1 MGIKETIQTVRFS
14 GRARSWLYAVLA
26 VCTLALHFDAF
37 REWVEGAKWGY
48 SMLREKGFAHASYK
62 LNVIHEMADEHLSP
76 GTSVHILTREEK
88 QKGSALRFSH
98 LMLFWHQCPAPVRYG
113 PKEQIGKA
121 LAVYAPRFAFKPEP
135 DENGIPRYDC
145 VYGEYGWSL
154 WVHPESSRPDAA
166 DLAGRRVSVVHEITG
181 LVCVLLPAIAGLF
194 LWKEWTGMLVA
205 HLLLT
210 IGTGLL
216 LLAGVPIRAWSLAM
230 LVFSIF
236 LFLFWIR
243 FVRRRNQASS
253 KPVHLSVRLSA
264 FVFLYVGFLAWLC
277 LSHDFTAPNGLGVFG
292 GRAALFYRLGGIPR
306 DLFTDSA
313 YRFLEP
319 AYPPGLAMLLL
330 SMFGFSGGCAER
342 LPQLLSVFA
351 MGVLL
356 YRLLLHASGS
366 IGKQCLV
373 SAFFLCPTTLAIA
386 TNCYAEP
393 FMALCLLAGWEAVRN
408 GSDDWSG
415 WFFAGAAGWFKN
427 EGALFFLFLW
437 LSMRICRGKK
447 SASFRGLVLGALLP
461 AIWFFGSRISGARLF
476 DYAPIWT
483 PDLQKCL
490 LAGKA
495 MAGEMFA
502 RPWETAFFYPLL
514 ATGYFMRLV
523 GARTRLTSSDSVFL
537 CFIAFCLLS
546 FAGIYGLSTADD
558 FSWHLHSSLDRLL
571 WLPAV
576 LGWCFLWNTGNP
588 QSSGAFPVEQRTV
601 CRPPA

>member
-48 SMLREKGFAHASYK
+48 SMLHEKGFAHASYK

-121 LAVYAPRFAFKPEP
+121 LAVYAPRFAFEPEP

-166 DLAGRRVSVVHEITG
+166 DLAGRRVSVAHEITG
-181 LVCVLLPAIAGLF
+181 LFCVLLPAIAGLF
-194 LWKEWTGMLVA
+194 LWKEWTGMLTA

-277 LSHDFTAPNGLGVFG
+277 LSHDFTLNNAVGPARI
-292 GRAALFYRLGGIPR
+292 RARRP
-306 DLFTDSA
+306 TD
-313 YRFLEP
+313 
-319 AYPPGLAMLLL
+319 G
-330 SMFGFSGGCAER
+330 
-342 LPQLLSVFA
+342 
-351 MGVLL
+351 
-356 YRLLLHASGS
+356 
-366 IGKQCLV
+366 
-373 SAFFLCPTTLAIA
+373 
-386 TNCYAEP
+386 
-393 FMALCLLAGWEAVRN
+393 
-408 GSDDWSG
+408 
-415 WFFAGAAGWFKN
+415 GAAPFCAARKR
-427 EGALFFLFLW
+427 
-437 LSMRICRGKK
+437 S
-447 SASFRGLVLGALLP
+447 P
-461 AIWFFGSRISGARLF
+461 FG
-476 DYAPIWT
+476 
-483 PDLQKCL
+483 
-490 LAGKA
+490 
-495 MAGEMFA
+495 
-502 RPWETAFFYPLL
+502 
-514 ATGYFMRLV
+514 
-523 GARTRLTSSDSVFL
+523 
-537 CFIAFCLLS
+537 
-546 FAGIYGLSTADD
+546 
-558 FSWHLHSSLDRLL
+558 
-571 WLPAV
+571 
-576 LGWCFLWNTGNP
+576 
-588 QSSGAFPVEQRTV
+588 
-601 CRPPA
+601 